1 VNYRIY
7 IFLAALGVGIAVYS
21 MQPLSLLVVRD
32 KTTGEKIFTQRI
44 SPGEKFKL
52 TYIHSVE
59 KILVTGIFTIDED
72 NRIILLETYFP
83 SPGTGLPVE
92 ARPDRESGE
101 LVLKEINEPR
111 EVSFFTLS
119 INDYRL
125 ILREHEVLLSPPERD
140 GHIIEILADRRA
152 RIVWMIENFKNQVCY
167 SRPLG
172 FSGQLRPLAST
183 KRERSR

>member
-7 IFLAALGVGIAVYS
+7 IFLAALGAGIAAYS
-21 MQPLSLLVVRD
+21 LQPLSLLVVRD
-32 KTTGEKIFTQRI
+32 KTTGEKVFTQRI

-59 KILVTGIFTIDED
+59 KILVTGIFTVDED

-83 SPGTGLPVE
+83 SPGTGLPVQ

-119 INDYRL
+119 INNYRL
-125 ILREHEVLLSPPERD
+125 TLREDEVLLSSPERD
-140 GHIIEILADRRA
+140 GHVIEILASRRP
-152 RIVWMIENFKNQVCY
+152 RMFWMIENVKT
-167 SRPLG
+167 RPAI
-172 FSGQLRPLAST
+172 RH
-183 KRERSR
+183 

>member
-1 VNYRIY
+1 MDVNYRIY
-7 IFLAALGVGIAVYS
+7 IFLAALGAGIIAYS
-21 MQPLSLLVVRD
+21 FQPLSFLVVRD
-32 KTTGEKIFTQRI
+32 KTTGEEIFAQRI

-59 KILVTGIFTIDED
+59 KILVTGIFTVDED

-111 EVSFFTLS
+111 EISFFTLS
-119 INDYRL
+119 INDYKL
-125 ILREHEVLLSPPERD
+125 ILREYEVLLSTPERD
-140 GHIIEILADRRA
+140 GHIIEILARKRA
-152 RIVWMIENFKNQVCY
+152 GIVWTIENLKT
-167 SRPLG
+167 R
-172 FSGQLRPLAST
+172 LAIAD
-183 KRERSR
+183 